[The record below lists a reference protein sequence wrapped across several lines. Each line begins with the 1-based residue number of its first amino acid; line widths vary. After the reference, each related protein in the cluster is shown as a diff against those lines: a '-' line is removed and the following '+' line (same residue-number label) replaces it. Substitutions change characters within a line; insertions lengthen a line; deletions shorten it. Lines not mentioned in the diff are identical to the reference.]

1 MYLGNRIYADINV
14 ISEIVCGIVNFKIK
28 WKEEFI
34 TIP

>member
-1 MYLGNRIYADINV
+1 MYLGADIM